1 MRRAAAVH
9 DRGRNTPQRTAAMLT
24 RRRIGLGAVAAL
36 AAPAVARAQTG
47 AAWPSERAIE
57 VIVPFPPG
65 GGVDVMTRLILPL
78 AQARLAGSNFVVI
91 NRAGAAGQ
99 LGLEATFNAAPNG
112 YTLGATT
119 IPAHSGIPIERPARY
134 RPLDFTFLCNI
145 VDDPNAIFVRP
156 DSPIR
161 SLADLVAQAK
171 ARPGQINYGT
181 TGIGSDDHIFM
192 LELEHAAGM
201 PPLIHIPFAGSAAL
215 TPQLLG
221 GHLDMAVGNAG
232 EMITLAREGKV
243 RGLGLATAQRM
254 AQAPEVPTFRELGFD
269 LTAGASRGIVG
280 PPGIPEPIAARLR
293 EALGAAMAN
302 PAFLRDAE
310 RLVMPLR
317 PLLGEDYKKM
327 AAEVDAQLRALWQ
340 RRPWRG

>member
-1 MRRAAAVH
+1 MTTTPIRRRAA
-9 DRGRNTPQRTAAMLT
+9 
-24 RRRIGLGAVAAL
+24 LGAGAALL
-36 AAPAVARAQTG
+36 AAPPALRAQTAA
-47 AAWPSERAIE
+47 AAWPTERPIE

-78 AQARLAGSNFVVI
+78 AQARLPGSNFVVL
-91 NRAGAAGQ
+91 NRPGAAGQ
-99 LGLEATFNAAPNG
+99 IGLEATFNAAPNG
-112 YTLGATT
+112 YTIGATT
-119 IPAHSGIPIERPARY
+119 IPAHSGIAIERPTRY

-145 VDDPNAIFVRP
+145 VDDPNAIFVRA

-161 SLADLVAQAK
+161 SLGDLIERAK
-171 ARPGQINYGT
+171 AGPGQINYGT

-192 LELEHAAGM
+192 LELEHAAGL
-201 PPLIHIPFAGSAAL
+201 PPQTHIPFAGSAVL

-232 EMITLAREGKV
+232 EMITLGREGKV
-243 RGLGLATAQRM
+243 RGLAVATAERM
-254 AQAPEVPTFRELGFD
+254 RQAPDVPTFRELGYD
-269 LTAGASRGIVG
+269 LVAGASRGLVG

-293 EALGAAMAN
+293 AAFGEAMAD
-302 PAFLRDAE
+302 PAFQRDAE

-317 PLLGEDYKKM
+317 PLLGEDYRKM
-327 AAEVDAQLRALWQ
+327 ASEVDAQLRALWQ

>member
-1 MRRAAAVH
+1 
-9 DRGRNTPQRTAAMLT
+9 MLT
-24 RRRIGLGAVAAL
+24 RRRLSAATAAASL
-36 AAPAVARAQTG
+36 APSFPPRAQGT
-47 AAWPSERAIE
+47 AWPGERPIE

-78 AQARLAGSNFVVI
+78 AQARLPGSQFVVV

-112 YTLGATT
+112 YTIGATT
-119 IPAHSGIPIERPARY
+119 IPAHSGIAIERPTRY
-134 RPLDFTFLCNI
+134 RPLDFSFLCNI
-145 VDDPNAIFVRP
+145 VDDPNALFVRA

-161 SLADLVAQAK
+161 TLADLI
-171 ARPGQINYGT
+171 ARARRGAGEVSYGT

-192 LELEHAAGM
+192 LELEAAAHL
-201 PPLIHIPFAGSAAL
+201 PPQTHIPFAGSAAL

-232 EMITLAREGKV
+232 EMTILAREGKV
-243 RGLGLATAQRM
+243 RGLAVATAERVT
-254 AQAPEVPTFRELGFD
+254 QAPDLPTFRELGLD
-269 LTAGASRGIVG
+269 LVAGASRGLIG
-280 PPGIPEPIAARLR
+280 PPGIPEPTAERLR
-293 EALGAAMAN
+293 AALGGAILD
-302 PAFLRDAE
+302 PGFQRDAE

-317 PLLGEDYKKM
+317 PLLGTEYRDM
-327 AAEVDAQLRALWQ
+327 AAAVDAQLRALWQ